1 MNREC
6 GPECGLCGAVSRID
20 PANKYKS
27 DEFFATGCQ
36 NIFLQRGVF
45 RKLVVGESQIAGFGT
60 YAAEPV
66 KKGESFSEY
75 IGEVRFIL
83 KNVYLPKVKLT
94 LLLTDHLECRI
105 RAAWTCI

>member
-6 GPECGLCGAVSRID
+6 GPECGLCGAIPRID
-20 PANKYKS
+20 PANKFKS

-60 YAAEPV
+60 YAAEPIR
-66 KKGESFSEY
+66 KGESFAEY
-75 IGEVRFIL
+75 TGEVRSFFYK
-83 KNVYLPKVKLT
+83 KN
-94 LLLTDHLECRI
+94 
-105 RAAWTCI
+105 